1 MPIYRQIMDQ
11 IKYQIGLGVL
21 KEGDQMPSIRELAAT
36 LAVNQNTIRKVYDK
50 LCWENVLKTE
60 RGEGTYVSS
69 ERPELPLEE
78 RKGIVAGRLRESVIQ
93 AIGLEVPIDE
103 VCDMIRAEYD
113 KICSQKA
120 QEGDRKGEGD

>member
-1 MPIYRQIMDQ
+1 VPIYRQIMDQ
-11 IKYQIGLGVL
+11 IKYQIGIGVL

-69 ERPELPLEE
+69 NRQVLPLEE
-78 RKGIVAGRLRESVIQ
+78 RKRIVAGSLRESVIQ
-93 AIGLEVPIDE
+93 AIHLEVPIE
-103 VCDMIRAEYD
+103 EICRMIRAEYNQ
-113 KICSQKA
+113 ILSQRAK
-120 QEGDRKGEGD
+120 EETGEKSC